1 MPEQTAGEQAVAPKH
16 TGIAYTTCRWV
27 VAVILVQ
34 YGFAKVFGAQF
45 TVLDSELDKPMG
57 TVSGFWLTWYY
68 FGYSPIFGNM
78 LALLQIGLG
87 LASAFRR
94 TALLGAAG
102 AAPLLAGIS
111 VLNLSYRIALDA
123 LLISLIGAGC
133 AGYVLWGH
141 RRRLAAVFWH
151 EQNPGAGRPRWVSVV
166 PLALL
171 LVLPASCSYY
181 IANYNNRLPTPLD
194 GTWDVTAGAFQPEG
208 LPGPVERVYFEHN
221 RAYQVVLRSEHTWQR
236 HHFEVDPAAS
246 TITIWQTWLSKGEQ
260 LLSGRYVLTGDR
272 LAITATDTT
281 SGRPLLWELRKR
293 ATSGSVS
300 SEN

>member
-1 MPEQTAGEQAVAPKH
+1 MVELRAGCERDRICPEGDLWAAQCDDARRPARFAERLHESLYQIDRRELAEVSVTLANGVQLPQTSDHFLYARCACILAGEEVYDEVLNSGVGFDRFVAP
-16 TGIAYTTCRWV
+16 
-27 VAVILVQ
+27 
-34 YGFAKVFGAQF
+34 F
-45 TVLDSELDKPMG
+45 
-57 TVSGFWLTWYY
+57 
-68 FGYSPIFGNM
+68 
-78 LALLQIGLG
+78 
-87 LASAFRR
+87 
-94 TALLGAAG
+94 
-102 AAPLLAGIS
+102 
-111 VLNLSYRIALDA
+111 
-123 LLISLIGAGC
+123 
-133 AGYVLWGH
+133 
-141 RRRLAAVFWH
+141 
-151 EQNPGAGRPRWVSVV
+151 V

-221 RAYQVVLRSEHTWQR
+221 RAYQVVLRSEHTWRR

-246 TITIWQTWLSKGEQ
+246 TITIWRTWLSKGEQ

-293 ATSGSVS
+293 ATSEIGS